1 MCSASHSRSQSI
13 TIHHKYP
20 SQFITIHRNPHH
32 NPSQYIAI
40 HRNPSQR
47 QARWYQV
54 QYQVG
59 YQVGYQDGHH
69 RIGIRFEL
77 THKHKCSNRNRIGAY
92 LLAAR
97 RLSVRSGEVLAMCC
111 RPTEDRDDGIRE
123 AECEGGEGCRL
134 AAGRL
139 QGGQSVRQ
147 EACAPGSVAGSG
159 VASRAKYTS
168 EVKVS

>member
-1 MCSASHSRSQSI
+1 MFESACVLRAIPDRNPSQSI
-13 TIHHKYP
+13 TNIHHNS
-20 SQFITIHRNPHH
+20 SQFIAIHH
-32 NPSQYIAI
+32 NPSQSIAI

-77 THKHKCSNRNRIGAY
+77 THKHKCSINRNRIGAY

-97 RLSVRSGEVLAMCC
+97 RLSVRSGGFGDVLQ
-111 RPTEDRDDGIRE
+111 TDRG
-123 AECEGGEGCRL
+123 
-134 AAGRL
+134 
-139 QGGQSVRQ
+139 
-147 EACAPGSVAGSG
+147 
-159 VASRAKYTS
+159 
-168 EVKVS
+168 